1 MCSNHPDEDNRPFPW
16 NHHFFSPRKSR
27 IWTHGFPT
35 MNVLCSCW
43 CYWIPKLINKSIKA
57 HMCSEQTCY
66 ICKCTKHV
74 ISTRQQI
81 ECTREGAITLFRTH
95 GVNYASVF
103 ARRVN
108 IPQMVVV
115 YSSIR
120 FQPDVTWEMGLASQD
135 NYKQNLSCSILNNL
149 SCSIWTIW
157 VVQSENS
164 TTVGLSS
171 IHPLWGCRHGK
182 DFACSLTWATRRCS
196 DK

>member
-1 MCSNHPDEDNRPFPW
+1 MKIIDLFLEIIISSLPGNQESEPMAFQLWMSSALADVTWFLNWSINRLK
-16 NHHFFSPRKSR
+16 HIS
-27 IWTHGFPT
+27 
-35 MNVLCSCW
+35 
-43 CYWIPKLINKSIKA
+43 
-57 HMCSEQTCY
+57 SEQRCY

-81 ECTREGAITLFRTH
+81 ECTRKGAITLFRTH
-95 GVNYASVF
+95 GVNHASVF

-120 FQPDVTWEMGLASQD
+120 FQPDVTWEMGLVIQD
-135 NYKQNLSCSILNNL
+135 NYKQNLSCSI
-149 SCSIWTIW
+149 WTMW

-164 TTVGLSS
+164 TKVGLSS
-171 IHPLWGCRHGK
+171 IHPLWGCRRGK

-196 DK
+196 GK